1 MNTQL
6 NRIQTPDLSRS
17 DFGRALAEQFA
28 NIDINFQKLGNLGL
42 SKGDKGASCVYI
54 IYNLNAI
61 FVYPTCTEAEN
72 PQEYKD
78 FNLFKTIISSPML
91 TDKVVA
97 DRYQKIKDGV
107 EKDYAIYKAHTGG
120 SETEYVRMCAYLLW
134 GTYNSFLSSPDYPTK
149 ESLTGTL
156 WNSKAPELQKDME
169 VKDVTGKGHVYK
181 SVWLKDWYEADLSG
195 KHTIYKDHILLFD
208 PGKITIACTP
218 TVNGVTSSLDRFEPV
233 GSLAYVHVDPRFRN
247 ENTGDLL
254 KDISTGES
262 GVQSI
267 YEDISCVVYWEPRD
281 YHSGDDIPRGAGGF
295 KSVNLFPQIYFDG
308 SGFFWKINGNNT
320 RIPAT
325 GIAGAPGKNSQLFVV
340 ERVEN
345 VIGATPDCPQGDIK
359 AMTEMGLKDA
369 CGAWLPEYN
378 KTGETIVVNTQSGRT
393 SRVETLR
400 GKRAAEFQSA
410 YSQMPGIE
418 NEITEDGVNP
428 QQAKVLSYK
437 VTGKSGWM
445 IGNSATDNT
454 EVEHT
459 FRILRIMDKECFYE
473 ATKPIK
479 TKQPFRP
486 LDPSFAAYNYGDPD
500 AVVVSNK
507 QDIQQLIASLDGCA
521 CVVVPGPAFRPDRTD
536 STVWFSTLKAVRID
550 NSDSRLEL
558 IAYCGIENQMAT
570 NLDDHSFA
578 GHMHELDAYTY
589 KATGDF
595 RNKPRGFMLPIGSA
609 NVYSDNKEEV
619 WGAHIIHS
627 DLGGF
632 THRHK
637 STDAKNGDY
646 FWGEQQEITENN
658 SRPVLG
664 LNIPADNLDNKGYAV
679 NTHQFL
685 EVINKRF
692 IHIGSVNDYR
702 SLNYVSGLESGT
714 KTFNAAVPGR
724 QRDIGYN
731 WEGVHAQDGSVKE
744 YYGHSGFWGVQPELG
759 WFMGS
764 ELHVDEPLTITR
776 YRDLQKRKH
785 LLTVEG
791 DVLIGP
797 HIHVNDP
804 SIAHRYKDG
813 GLIIQST
820 ISQELRDRMVNE
832 SGTESI
838 FDTIFYSGITARYS
852 TFLNPN
858 VGGILGPTREQ
869 LCRSIDITDG
879 YDYDK
884 YYGGYRG
891 MWQERSTDD
900 LYPGDTEKLPLAM
913 WEFEAKKS
921 YPSLL
926 AEDMIGARMFASLD
940 GLFVYNQNPS
950 DEMWDEITDTPWN
963 PTKFSV
969 DYEGNIQTYGREI
982 RANYPDAI
990 WLFHTDWK
998 KAQDTYTNAEG
1009 ETDKVDNPTANQL
1022 VFGLSHKY
1030 IGTAGEGAKYWKGAK
1045 ATENTD
1051 DIPAGWVTDMGYI
1064 DGRATIANYDWNGP
1078 AYAMAYDVKNLR
1090 LRNLA
1095 NGTALLPSI
1104 VRIWSDLLYQ
1114 QGSMTVAGLSLLP
1127 VQTHWDPG
1135 DYMPENYQGRYGL
1148 QVAHGMIIG
1157 GPGREKLSS
1166 DDIKK
1171 GNLLGSELRV
1181 NYNGAPSKDDIDNSD
1196 SEYTSTGAGL
1206 GQGDGDS
1213 GTPVDMFFPYGMHT
1227 SVGLWV
1233 KSSGVVV
1240 DDAAL
1245 IGTDIHVGQAA
1256 FIREQARAKS
1266 FRRHVCSL
1274 NLDEMYN
1281 GYTKD
1286 ASYRSAALLMDR
1298 GWSSARAKQMEYRQ
1312 IGKSFEPV
1320 PLAPEVKEAPIILDM
1335 GQGYGRN
1342 RFVKFGVTTM
1352 PEIDSAGN
1360 IIKKPANPED
1370 HNLVF
1375 YGVNPAASMFVRKSD
1390 QKLWKNKDYNHFEVV
1405 GQSNG
1410 MIACVTLTIK
1420 LDWLVRCGYHKN
1432 TRNGRGHAVW
1442 AYTVGINPDAHYY
1455 DESRKNTSG
1464 VSDLEKKA
1472 YIGQPEDRGIKAEFD
1487 GWNWDEI
1494 LGADFPKP
1502 AANVSAN
1509 VPSIAATQS
1518 SWLFGANGAH
1528 GIRFVLT
1535 TDGRLL
1541 NDYSIGA
1548 GAMCSAGLANKSGK
1562 WRVQEPNSV
1571 DKTLTINFTY
1581 PISLEPIQTIY
1592 RYGWSRTGDTSTIQV
1607 ISPTPS
1613 SEPQPSEQQPIIWR
1627 KTYVGSSTNP
1637 TEDDWNKEKWEQI
1650 SVYSK
1655 DEISYYATTSK
1666 ADSEDENGNMIEVPP
1681 TWAANNTLPPDIIRK
1696 FVYVKGEDGQDTPEV
1711 DWAKTIAQFNTQTA
1725 TYKYAWQLTKTT
1737 SIDVETGNLTT
1748 NYLWVILYSAGL
1760 GRAREIKVLFS
1771 GIIYR
1776 KPYEKG
1782 KDPNVSWGQFAADAK
1797 NWKLDKCYGPAVDD
1811 IEISFDHSTANKL
1824 SGNMVVG
1831 FKHRKWVITSSH
1843 ATQAVCARLGAHVTY
1858 LADGKGGHGFYAF
1871 QCLPFQRSD
1880 FPMNFTNG
1888 EQYVWDPPYNGDY
1901 QMPEAMRP
1909 YDAGVIVWVSKL
1921 RTNGE
1926 GRWDTGDW
1934 EHIYAFNITIFG
1946 FEQEE

>member
-72 PQEYKD
+72 PTEYNN
-78 FNLFKTIISSPML
+78 FNTFKAVISSPMA

-97 DRYQKIKDGV
+97 DRYQKIKEGV

-134 GTYNSFLSSPDYPTK
+134 GTYNAFLRSSDYPTK
-149 ESLTGTL
+149 ESLTGAL

-169 VKDVTGKGHVYK
+169 VKDVAGKGHVYK
-181 SVWLKDWYEADLSG
+181 SVWLKDWYEADMG
-195 KHTIYKDHILLFD
+195 DKHVIYKDHILLFD

-218 TVNGVTSSLDRFEPV
+218 SVNGETSSLDRFEPV

-262 GVQSI
+262 GIQSI
-267 YEDISCVVYWEPRD
+267 YEDISCVVYWEPKD
-281 YHSGDDIPRGAGGF
+281 YHAGDDIPRWAGGF
-295 KSVNLFPQIYFDG
+295 KPVNLFPQIYFDG

-340 ERVEN
+340 ERIEN
-345 VIGATPDCPQGDIK
+345 VIGATPDCPQGDIR
-359 AMTEMGLKDA
+359 AMTEMGLEDA

-378 KTGETIVVNTQSGRT
+378 KTGETIVVNVQSGRT

-400 GKRAAEFQSA
+400 GKRAAEFQTN

-418 NEITEDGVNP
+418 NEVTEGTNP
-428 QQAKVLSYK
+428 QQAAILNYK

-459 FRILRIMDKECFYE
+459 FRILRIMDKEYFYE
-473 ATKPIK
+473 ATKPLK
-479 TKQPFRP
+479 AKQPFRP
-486 LDPSFAAYNYGDPD
+486 LDPSFAAYNYEDPD

-507 QDIQQLIASLDGCA
+507 QDIQQLITSLDGCA

-558 IAYCGIENQMAT
+558 IAYCGIENQMTT
-570 NLDDHSFA
+570 NLDDHSLA

-589 KATGDF
+589 KVTGDF

-637 STDAKNGDY
+637 STDTKNGDY
-646 FWGEQQEITENN
+646 FWGEQQEITKDN

-702 SLNYVSGLESGT
+702 SLNYVSGLENGM

-724 QRDIGYN
+724 QRDVGYN
-731 WEGVHAQDGSVKE
+731 WEGVHGEDGSVKE

-797 HIHVNDP
+797 HTHVNDP
-804 SIAHRYKDG
+804 SIAHRYMDG
-813 GLIIQST
+813 GLIVQST
-820 ISQELRDRMVNE
+820 VSPELRDKMME
-832 SGTESI
+832 EAGTESI
-838 FDTIFYSGITARYS
+838 FDSAFYYGITAEYS

-858 VGGILGPTREQ
+858 VGGLLGPTRQ
-869 LCRSIDITDG
+869 GLRRSKDITDG

-884 YYGGYRG
+884 YYGNYRG
-891 MWQERSTDD
+891 LWQERSTDD
-900 LYPGDTEKLPLAM
+900 LYPEDTAKLPLAM
-913 WEFEAKKS
+913 WDFEARKS
-921 YPSLL
+921 YPSIL
-926 AEDMIGARMFASLD
+926 AEDMIGARVFASLD
-940 GLFVYNQNPS
+940 GLFVYDQNPTGEDWS
-950 DEMWDEITDTPWN
+950 EITDTPWSH
-963 PTKFSV
+963 TKFSV
-969 DYEGNIQTYGREI
+969 DYEGNMQTYGREI
-982 RANYPDAI
+982 RANYPDAT

-998 KAQDTYTNAEG
+998 KVQDTYANTG
-1009 ETDKVDNPTANQL
+1009 GDPYKVANPTANQL

-1030 IGTAGEGAKYWKGAK
+1030 IGSTDDGAKYWRGSD
-1045 ATENTD
+1045 TFGEVS
-1051 DIPAGWVTDMGYI
+1051 DIPAGWTTDMGYI
-1064 DGRATIANYDWNGP
+1064 DGRATIADIDWKGP
-1078 AYAMAYDVKNLR
+1078 AYTMAYDVKNR
-1090 LRNLA
+1090 KLRNLA

-1104 VRIWSDLLYQ
+1104 VRMWSDLVYQ

-1127 VQTHWDPG
+1127 VRTERDPG
-1135 DYMPENYQGRYGL
+1135 DYTPRVYDGRYGL

-1157 GPGREKLSS
+1157 GAGRMRLTNG
-1166 DDIKK
+1166 DIDK
-1171 GNLLGSELRV
+1171 GNMLGSDLRV
-1181 NYNGAPSKDDIDNSD
+1181 NYYGAPTKRDIGNSD
-1196 SEYTSTGAGL
+1196 NEYTSTGAGD
-1206 GQGDGDS
+1206 GQGDGGS
-1213 GTPVDMFFPYGMHT
+1213 GTPVDMFFPGGSGT

-1233 KSSGVVV
+1233 KDSGIVVG
-1240 DDAAL
+1240 DSAL
-1245 IGTDIHVGQAA
+1245 IGTDLHVGQAG

-1266 FRRHVCSL
+1266 FRRHVSSL
-1274 NLDEMYN
+1274 NLDEMYD

-1286 ASYRSAALLMDR
+1286 ASYRTAALLLDR
-1298 GWSSARAKQMEYRQ
+1298 GWSTARAKQIEYKQ
-1312 IGKSFEPV
+1312 IGKSFEPT
-1320 PLAPEVKEAPIILDM
+1320 PLAPEVPEAPIILDM
-1335 GQGYGRN
+1335 GQGYGKN

-1352 PEIDSAGN
+1352 PEIDSNGN
-1360 IIKKPANPED
+1360 IVKKPANPKD

-1375 YGVNPAASMFVRKSD
+1375 YGVNPAMSKFVRKVD
-1390 QKLWKNKDYNHFEVV
+1390 QSLWKGKEFNHFEVV

-1410 MIACVTLTIK
+1410 MMACVTLIIK

-1442 AYTVGINPDAHYY
+1442 AYTTGINPDAHYY
-1455 DESRKNTSG
+1455 DEGRKNTSG
-1464 VSDLEKKA
+1464 KTDLERKA
-1472 YIGQPEDRGIKAEFD
+1472 YSGDPEDQGIVAEFD
-1487 GWNWDEI
+1487 GWNWDDI
-1494 LGADFPKP
+1494 LGKDFPKP
-1502 AANVSAN
+1502 VLNVAAN

-1535 TDGRLL
+1535 PDGRLL

-1548 GAMCSAGLANKSGK
+1548 GAMCSAGLGNKTGK
-1562 WRVQEPNSV
+1562 WHVQEPNSI

-1581 PISLEPIQTIY
+1581 PVSLTPHTVEY
-1592 RYGWSRTGDTSTIQV
+1592 KYGWSADKTSTVTEMPWKPGDEIPK
-1607 ISPTPS
+1607 PTKDHPV
-1613 SEPQPSEQQPIIWR
+1613 IWR
-1627 KTYVGSSTNP
+1627 KVYAGEPGVEIDWSKIEWELVSTYHSAIVTHF
-1637 TEDDWNKEKWEQI
+1637 
-1650 SVYSK
+1650 
-1655 DEISYYATTSK
+1655 ATTSK
-1666 ADSEDENGNMIEVPP
+1666 AGDPP
-1681 TWAANNTLPPDIIRK
+1681 RPTGAEKK
-1696 FVYVKGEDGQDTPEV
+1696 FVWDEIKWDDFGGEDAPNWNKFLDSLGSSGGSLFNFVWEQTKSSYISDETGQIVESDTTEL
-1711 DWAKTIAQFNTQTA
+1711 IAQR
-1725 TYKYAWQLTKTT
+1725 
-1737 SIDVETGNLTT
+1737 ET
-1748 NYLWVILYSAGL
+1748 L
-1760 GRAREIKVLFS
+1760 GRDREIKVLFS
-1771 GIIYR
+1771 GVIHR
-1776 KPYEKG
+1776 YEKLDYNQTVNG
-1782 KDPNVSWGQFAADAK
+1782 N
-1797 NWKLDKCYGPAVDD
+1797 NWVKTDCFGPAYNDV
-1811 IEISFDHSTANKL
+1811 ELTFDQNL
-1824 SGNMVVG
+1824 LVIG
-1831 FKHRKWVITSSH
+1831 FNNRKWHPVSAQANTMSSETVWFDRTVTEGERLRNTSPWLFTLVGERGQLYNSGI
-1843 ATQAVCARLGAHVTY
+1843 AQPSKVGELLNKYDSCVAVKPVHKNNTGNSSWELGYWGSTH
-1858 LADGKGGHGFYAF
+1858 
-1871 QCLPFQRSD
+1871 
-1880 FPMNFTNG
+1880 
-1888 EQYVWDPPYNGDY
+1888 
-1901 QMPEAMRP
+1901 
-1909 YDAGVIVWVSKL
+1909 
-1921 RTNGE
+1921 
-1926 GRWDTGDW
+1926 
-1934 EHIYAFNITIFG
+1934 AFNITIFG
-1946 FEQEE
+1946 FEQE